1 MYDYLFLLSSMLLE
15 VIDPNIDPDLE
26 LNLIY
31 LDLDLNL
38 ILFIKEIVYDDKQF
52 TINLCLKKP
61 TGYNKKIH
69 G

>member
-1 MYDYLFLLSSMLLE
+1 MINFVVLALGCMTTCFLLSSMLLE

-38 ILFIKEIVYDDKQF
+38 ILFIKEKLYDDKQV
-52 TINLCLKKP
+52 TMNL
-61 TGYNKKIH
+61 
-69 G
+69 